1 VRMERSSQTFM
12 REIEEYKLFEKQ
24 NSSMRKFKND
34 EIKKI
39 NEIML
44 NFQPAQKTKVISS
57 GENYSDFMK
66 KKLKREHEENTER
79 NHKKQ
84 KFDTEKDIDPHF
96 YFDMDNQNKFADDL
110 NVNLLKYN
118 LDYSGNNRTSNL
130 NSNNMR
136 NENINNIIG
145 INFTSSNHGNVRNSY
160 NNFEYNFNQN
170 SLDKNLEN
178 EIIKNIVL
186 DRINIIL
193 SGDSLI
199 EKIMLYMII
208 TKSENVSRVENG
220 IKNEMEKLFDNIKA
234 NFSEDEFSHFIQ
246 ADVVKKILFGF
257 CKYLEDQKYSI
268 LQRHDESDSSSRD
281 LCGEESKNRN
291 SRKDVSDRSNSSGTN
306 TNSNVK
312 NDVKIFF
319 LFLLGC

>member
-1 VRMERSSQTFM
+1 MERSSQTLM
-12 REIEEYKLFEKQ
+12 REIEENKLFEKQ
-24 NSSMRKFKND
+24 NPSERKFKND

-39 NEIML
+39 NEIVL
-44 NFQPAQKTKVISS
+44 NFQPSQKTKVISS

-66 KKLKREHEENTER
+66 KKLKREYEENTER
-79 NHKKQ
+79 KNKKQ
-84 KFDTEKDIDPHF
+84 KFDTEKDTDPHF

-130 NSNNMR
+130 NSNSMR

-145 INFTSSNHGNVRNSY
+145 INFTSSSHANVVNSY

-170 SLDKNLEN
+170 SFDQNLEN

-186 DRINIIL
+186 DRINHIL

-220 IKNEMEKLFDNIKA
+220 IKNEIEKLFDNIKA
-234 NFSEDEFSHFIQ
+234 NFSGDEFSNVVQ
-246 ADVVKKILFGF
+246 TDVVKKILFGF
-257 CKYLEDQKYSI
+257 CKYLEDQKYCI
-268 LQRHDESDSSSRD
+268 LQRHDESDTSSRD
-281 LCGEESKNRN
+281 LFGEESKNRN
-291 SRKDVSDRSNSSGTN
+291 SRKDISDRSNSSATN
-306 TNSNVK
+306 TNSNMK
-312 NDVKIFF
+312 NDVNFF
-319 LFLLGC
+319 LILIRL